1 MLRMAIPTGRVLEQ
15 ATPFLEGAG
24 YAPAEPLA
32 RTRKLTVPS
41 KCGRVEFLLV
51 KPVDAPLYIE
61 QGVAEVGVCGKDVLM
76 EVGADLLEPLDLG
89 FARCR
94 MVVAGKPEIERRLD
108 NLLSP
113 VRVASKFPRVTTH
126 YFRKKGIPCTV
137 FKLSGSV
144 EIAAVLGLS
153 HYIVDIV
160 ETGATL
166 RENGLVVH
174 EEIAECSA
182 RLAVNRAA
190 WYAKLAEV
198 RELADNL
205 KLAVQGT
212 SHD

>member
-1 MLRMAIPTGRVLEQ
+1 MLRMVLPTGRVLEQ
-15 ATPFLEGAG
+15 AAKFLERAG
-24 YAPAEPLA
+24 FAASEPLVK
-32 RTRKLTVPS
+32 TRKLTVAS
-41 KCGRVEFLLV
+41 KCGRVEYLLV

-61 QGVAEVGVCGKDVLM
+61 QGVADVGVCGKDVLM

-94 MVVAGKPEIERRLD
+94 MVVAGKPEIERKLD
-108 NLLSP
+108 NVLSP
-113 VRVASKFPRVTTH
+113 VRVASKFPRIATH

-137 FKLSGSV
+137 FKLTGSV

-190 WYAKLAEV
+190 WYAKLGEV
-198 RELADNL
+198 RELVEGL
-205 KLAVQGT
+205 KKAIA
-212 SHD
+212 HD

>member
-1 MLRMAIPTGRVLEQ
+1 MLRMALPTGRVLTQ
-15 ATPFLEGAG
+15 AEPFLAKAG
-24 YAPAEPLA
+24 YAPTEPLA
-32 RTRKLTVPS
+32 ETRKLTLRS
-41 KCGRVEFLLV
+41 KCGRLEYLLV
-51 KPVDAPLYIE
+51 KPVDAPLYVE

-76 EVGADLLEPLDLG
+76 EAAADLLEPLDLG

-108 NLLSP
+108 NVLSP

-126 YFRKKGIPCTV
+126 YFRKKGVPCTV
-137 FKLSGSV
+137 FKLTGSV
-144 EIAAVLGLS
+144 EIASVLGLS

-190 WYAKLAEV
+190 WYARLAEV
-198 RELADNL
+198 RELVANL
-205 KLAVQGT
+205 KQAVEGG
-212 SHD
+212 SRG

>member
-1 MLRMAIPTGRVLEQ
+1 
-15 ATPFLEGAG
+15 
-24 YAPAEPLA
+24 
-32 RTRKLTVPS
+32 
-41 KCGRVEFLLV
+41 
-51 KPVDAPLYIE
+51 
-61 QGVAEVGVCGKDVLM
+61 M

-113 VRVASKFPRVTTH
+113 VRVASKFPRVTTN
-126 YFRKKGIPCTV
+126 YFRKKGVPCTV
-137 FKLSGSV
+137 FKLTGSV
-144 EIAAVLGLS
+144 EIASVLGLS

-190 WYAKLAEV
+190 WYAKLGEV
-198 RELADNL
+198 RELLVNL
-205 KLAVQGT
+205 KKAVE
-212 SHD
+212 DD

>member
-1 MLRMAIPTGRVLEQ
+1 MALPTGRMLKQ
-15 ATPFLEGAG
+15 ATPFLEAAG
-24 YAPAEPLA
+24 YAPAEPLSD
-32 RTRKLTVPS
+32 TRKLTVPS
-41 KCGRVEFLLV
+41 KCGRVEYLLV
-51 KPVDAPLYIE
+51 KPVDAPLYVE

-94 MVVAGKPEIERRLD
+94 MVVAGRPEIERKLD

-113 VRVASKFPRVTTH
+113 VRVASKFPRVAQH
-126 YFRKKGIPCTV
+126 YFFKKGTPCTV

-144 EIAAVLGLS
+144 EIGAVLGLS

-198 RELADNL
+198 RELLNNL
-205 KLAVQGT
+205 KQAVEGGKP
-212 SHD
+212 

>member
-1 MLRMAIPTGRVLEQ
+1 MLRMVLPTGRVLEQ
-15 ATPFLEGAG
+15 AAKFLERAG
-24 YAPAEPLA
+24 FAASEPLA
-32 RTRKLTVPS
+32 KTRKLTVAS
-41 KCGRVEFLLV
+41 KCGRVEYLLV

-61 QGVAEVGVCGKDVLM
+61 QGVADVGVCGKDVLM

-94 MVVAGKPEIERRLD
+94 MVVAGKPEIERKLD
-108 NLLSP
+108 NVLSP
-113 VRVASKFPRVTTH
+113 VRVASKFPRIATH

-137 FKLSGSV
+137 FKLTGSV

-190 WYAKLAEV
+190 WYAKLGEV
-198 RELADNL
+198 RELVEGL
-205 KLAVQGT
+205 KKAIA
-212 SHD
+212 HD

>member
-1 MLRMAIPTGRVLEQ
+1 MALPTGRMLKQ
-15 ATPFLEGAG
+15 AMPFLEAAG
-24 YAPAEPLA
+24 YAPNEPLHE
-32 RTRKLTVPS
+32 TRKLTVPS
-41 KCGRVEFLLV
+41 KCGRIEYLLV
-51 KPVDAPLYIE
+51 KPVDAPLYVE

-94 MVVAGKPEIERRLD
+94 MVVAGKPEIERKLD

-113 VRVASKFPRVTTH
+113 VRVASKFPRVAQH
-126 YFRKKGIPCTV
+126 YFLKKGTPCTV

-144 EIAAVLGLS
+144 EIGAVLGLS

-160 ETGATL
+160 ETGTTL
-166 RENGLVVH
+166 KENGLVVH

-198 RELADNL
+198 RELLNNL
-205 KLAVQGT
+205 KQSVEGA